1 MLDKLKKILK
11 KTYKC
16 IILFICIIIF
26 FAILED
32 IFEYEK
38 LTMDVIIYEIIV
50 LKLRTNVLTNIMS
63 VITNLGGAY
72 VLILITILSFVVIKN
87 KRIGILISTNLVVI
101 TILNL
106 VLKSIIQRPRPE
118 GYRLIMES
126 GYSFPSGHSMV
137 SMAFYGLII
146 YLIWKKMRYKPLKYI
161 LCTLLSLLVIL
172 IGISRIYLGVHY
184 ASDVVGGFII
194 SIAYLIVFVTV
205 TRSIIEI
212 ENKEKKH

>member
-11 KTYKC
+11 KTYKW